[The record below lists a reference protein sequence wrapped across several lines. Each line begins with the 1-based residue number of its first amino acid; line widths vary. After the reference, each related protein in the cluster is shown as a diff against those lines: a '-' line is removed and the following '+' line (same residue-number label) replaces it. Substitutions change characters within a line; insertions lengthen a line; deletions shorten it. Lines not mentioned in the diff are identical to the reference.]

1 MSAERPAA
9 PAGTTRRSRLV
20 AALPAAWAF
29 LLSLLMLGPALG
41 WGYVLSYD
49 MVWVPQLDLR
59 SDTLGLGS
67 ALPRAVPSDAV
78 VAVLDGVVPAV
89 LLQKVVLVG
98 ALVGAGTG
106 AAALVAERSVP
117 ARLVAVTIAVWS
129 PFVVERLLIGHWPLL
144 VGYAVLPWL
153 LVTLRGS
160 GPGRPLPLRV
170 PVLLLLGSLSA
181 SAGLVTAVA
190 ALAAGTR
197 RGGSS
202 PHAGPARVAPRGQR
216 AVGGRRSG
224 PAVVGHL
231 GPRRC

>member
-1 MSAERPAA
+1 M
-9 PAGTTRRSRLV
+9 
-20 AALPAAWAF
+20 
-29 LLSLLMLGPALG
+29 
-41 WGYVLSYD
+41 
-49 MVWVPQLDLR
+49 
-59 SDTLGLGS
+59 
-67 ALPRAVPSDAV
+67 PSDAV

-106 AAALVAERSVP
+106 AAALVAERSVA

-190 ALAAGTR
+190 ALAAGTPPR
-197 RGGSS
+197 RSP

-216 AVGGRRSG
+216 TLGGRRPR

-231 GPRRC
+231 GPRRR